1 MFKNLYKTLLFF
13 GIVAMLLNCANRGTP
28 SGGEIDI
35 EAPIITK
42 SEPENFTTN
51 FTGNEIKIYFN
62 EYIKVKDIQKQL
74 IISPPMNNEPEIIPM
89 GSASKYIS
97 IKIKDTLQPNTT
109 YAFNFGNSIVD
120 NNEENPYPYYRYV
133 FSTGSYIDSLSVK
146 GNILDARERVVDK
159 FVTVM
164 LYDVDSTFTDS
175 IVYQKKPKY
184 VTNTLDS
191 TTTFS
196 IDNIKEGKYLL
207 VALKDGNSN
216 YTFQPKTDKIAFH
229 NEVITVP
236 SDSTY
241 TLKLFNEELDF
252 DVKRPFQAAGQKIA
266 FGFEG
271 DYKSTDIQIQSA
283 TPEGFEKR
291 ITKDAKTDTLYYWHK
306 PKLEIDSSFFVI
318 KNKKFTDTVLH
329 RFRDLK
335 QDTLVIKSLQSG
347 SIDFDEDFQLEGS
360 IPFEKLDV
368 SQIKIMDK
376 DSADVAFTTEMDT
389 IFNRYKFKFEKKESQ
404 TYKVQI
410 LPNAITDFFGNVND
424 TLDYT
429 LRTKLFS
436 EYANVRV
443 ILKNAVYPIIVQLTD
458 DKGEMKYE
466 QFATEPKIFDF
477 THITTGNYY
486 LKIIFDTNGNQK
498 WDSGNYL
505 KKLQPERIS
514 YDLVVIEASANW
526 DVVQEFTLE

>member
-13 GIVAMLLNCANRGTP
+13 GIVAMLLNCANRGTT

-35 EAPIITK
+35 EPPIITK

-196 IDNIKEGKYLL
+196 IDNIKAGKYLL
-207 VALKDGNSN
+207 VALKDGNNN
-216 YTFQPKTDKIAFH
+216 YTFEPKTDKIAFH
-229 NEVITVP
+229 NEVISVP
-236 SDSTY
+236 KDTTY

-252 DVKRPFQAAGQKIA
+252 TVKRPFQAAGQKIA

-271 DYKSTDIQIQSA
+271 DYKSTDIEIQTR

-291 ITKDAKTDTLYYWHK
+291 ITKDVKTDTLYYWHK
-306 PKLEIDSSFFVI
+306 PKLELDSTFFVI
-318 KNKKFTDTVLH
+318 KNK
-329 RFRDLK
+329 
-335 QDTLVIKSLQSG
+335 
-347 SIDFDEDFQLEGS
+347 
-360 IPFEKLDV
+360 
-368 SQIKIMDK
+368 
-376 DSADVAFTTEMDT
+376 
-389 IFNRYKFKFEKKESQ
+389 
-404 TYKVQI
+404 
-410 LPNAITDFFGNVND
+410 
-424 TLDYT
+424 
-429 LRTKLFS
+429 
-436 EYANVRV
+436 
-443 ILKNAVYPIIVQLTD
+443 
-458 DKGEMKYE
+458 
-466 QFATEPKIFDF
+466 
-477 THITTGNYY
+477 
-486 LKIIFDTNGNQK
+486 
-498 WDSGNYL
+498 
-505 KKLQPERIS
+505 
-514 YDLVVIEASANW
+514 
-526 DVVQEFTLE
+526 

>member
-1 MFKNLYKTLLFF
+1 MFKNLYKTLLFVSA
-13 GIVAMLLNCANRGTP
+13 IAMLTNCANRGTP
-28 SGGEIDI
+28 MGGEKDV
-35 EAPIITK
+35 EPPVITK

-62 EYIKVKDIQKQL
+62 EYIKIKDIQKQL

-97 IKIKDTLQPNTT
+97 IKIKDTLLPNTT

-146 GNILDARERVVDK
+146 GNILDAKERVPDK

-175 IVYQKKPKY
+175 IVYKKKPKY

-191 TTTFS
+191 ITTFS

-207 VALKDGNSN
+207 VALKDGNNN
-216 YTFQPKTDKIAFH
+216 YTFEPKTDKIAFH
-229 NEVITVP
+229 NEIISVP
-236 SDSTY
+236 KDTTY
-241 TLKLFNEELDF
+241 TLKLFKEDLDF
-252 DVKRPFQAAGQKIA
+252 TVKRPFQAAGQKIA

-271 DYKSTDIQIQSA
+271 DYKSTDIQIQTA

-291 ITKDAKTDTLYYWHK
+291 ITKDTKTDTLYYWYK
-306 PKLEIDSSFFVI
+306 PKLEIDTSFFVI
-318 KNKKFTDTVLH
+318 KNKKYTDTLLY

-347 SIDFDEDFQLEGS
+347 NINFEDDFKLEGS
-360 IPFEKLDV
+360 IPFDKIDV
-368 SQIKIMDK
+368 SQIKIIDK
-376 DSADVAFTTEMDT
+376 DSADVVFKVQMDSV
-389 IFNRYKFKFEKKESQ
+389 FNRYSFQFDKQESQ
-404 TYKVQI
+404 VYKVQM
-410 LPNAITDFFGNVND
+410 LPNALTDFFGNVND
-424 TLDYT
+424 TLNYT
-429 LRTKLFS
+429 LRTKAYA

-443 ILKNAVYPIIVQLTD
+443 MLKNAQYPIIVQLTD
-458 DKGEMKYE
+458 EKGEMKYE
-466 QFATEPKIFDF
+466 QFAAESKIFDF
-477 THITTGNYY
+477 RYIATGNYY

-505 KKLQPERIS
+505 KRQQPERIS
-514 YDLVVIEASANW
+514 YDSKLIEASANW
-526 DVVQEFTLE
+526 DIVQEFILE